1 LPKKPQLH
9 TGNVPADLIT
19 ARIQER
25 AQDAL
30 RMSRVRRR
38 PALIFRAGWMMLFH
52 SVREG
57 TMAKKRRAPTG
68 GVPASILGSAN
79 KIVLA
84 GLGAFS
90 MAQEEGTQLFDTL
103 VQEGTKV
110 FNGLVEGAGA
120 VGGRAVGMADETMAE
135 IKAAAAGTWNALER
149 IVEDR
154 VAGVLQTLN
163 VVTGRDITPAR
174 RVARSGGQAKKRKL
188 RAKSRPSR
196 RGRKS
201 RASKRK

>member
-1 LPKKPQLH
+1 
-9 TGNVPADLIT
+9 
-19 ARIQER
+19 
-25 AQDAL
+25 
-30 RMSRVRRR
+30 
-38 PALIFRAGWMMLFH
+38 
-52 SVREG
+52 
-57 TMAKKRRAPTG
+57 MAKKRRAPTG

-84 GLGAFS
+84 GLGAFA

-163 VVTGRDITPAR
+163 VVTGKDITPVR
-174 RVARSGGQAKKRKL
+174 RVARSGGQRKKRKS
-188 RAKSRPSR
+188 RAKSGPSR
-196 RGRKS
+196 RGRRL

>member
-1 LPKKPQLH
+1 
-9 TGNVPADLIT
+9 
-19 ARIQER
+19 
-25 AQDAL
+25 
-30 RMSRVRRR
+30 
-38 PALIFRAGWMMLFH
+38 
-52 SVREG
+52 
-57 TMAKKRRAPTG
+57 MAKKRRAPTG

-84 GLGAFS
+84 GLGAFAK
-90 MAQEEGTQLFDTL
+90 AQKEGTQLFDTL

-154 VAGVLQTLN
+154 VTGVLQTLN
-163 VVTGRDITPAR
+163 VVTGKNITPAR
-174 RVARSGGQAKKRKL
+174 PVARSGSQAKKRKL
-188 RAKSRPSR
+188 RAKSGPSR
-196 RGRKS
+196 SGRKS

>member
-1 LPKKPQLH
+1 
-9 TGNVPADLIT
+9 
-19 ARIQER
+19 
-25 AQDAL
+25 
-30 RMSRVRRR
+30 
-38 PALIFRAGWMMLFH
+38 
-52 SVREG
+52 
-57 TMAKKRRAPTG
+57 
-68 GVPASILGSAN
+68 
-79 KIVLA
+79 
-84 GLGAFS
+84 

-163 VVTGRDITPAR
+163 VATKKDITPAR

-188 RAKSRPSR
+188 RAKSGPSR

>member
-1 LPKKPQLH
+1 
-9 TGNVPADLIT
+9 
-19 ARIQER
+19 
-25 AQDAL
+25 
-30 RMSRVRRR
+30 
-38 PALIFRAGWMMLFH
+38 
-52 SVREG
+52 
-57 TMAKKRRAPTG
+57 MAKKRRAPTG

-103 VQEGTKV
+103 VQGTKV